1 MRNLYRFMVRTF
13 FYAVIILILIYLFS
27 YLGQNQGNFV
37 YNEF

>member
-1 MRNLYRFMVRTF
+1 MKNCYRFIIRTL
-13 FYAVIILILIYLFS
+13 FYAVIMLILIYLFS